1 VFAGTGQAFGGLDY
15 IQAIHQVTMAQP
27 GSQGTQS
34 VTEIAGRLAL
44 PHGGRRPTGQTA
56 RPAQG
61 PHRHAHHR
69 PQGRAYPLALDAAGP
84 HQYTFAGDED
94 PNAAGQ
100 QVWMSDISPPTA
112 NSPSNVD
119 S

>member
-1 VFAGTGQAFGGLDY
+1 V
-15 IQAIHQVTMAQP
+15 
-27 GSQGTQS
+27 
-34 VTEIAGRLAL
+34 
-44 PHGGRRPTGQTA
+44 
-56 RPAQG
+56 QG

-100 QVWMSDISPPTA
+100 QVWMFRHQSTDGQFAVERGFLVQNNIL
-112 NSPSNVD
+112 VD
-119 S
+119 VSVRGLSLFTDQQAVLSEILKKMP